1 MAAAGIMA
9 VAGTEAAGME
19 ATITAGVT
27 TAAAGTE
34 GVITAAVIMAA
45 ARTFRGAALISTGA
59 ATAAK
64 SLRS

>member
-1 MAAAGIMA
+1 
-9 VAGTEAAGME
+9 ME

-45 ARTFRGAALISTGA
+45 ARTFMGAALISTGA